1 MKQEI
6 TMRIENLDDVAEF
19 ARTVIR
25 NGVNLHPDDDFR
37 NYVNIETGKPTY
49 TEENALEYNRD
60 MANAFSVC
68 DKCGV
73 DIYGFIQK
81 IFLVETGLDR
91 LIPMPE

>member
-1 MKQEI
+1 MKQEL

-37 NYVNIETGKPTY
+37 NYVNIETGQQTY
-49 TEENALEYNRD
+49 TEEEASAHNRD

-68 DKCGV
+68 DKCDV
-73 DIYGFIQK
+73 DIYGFMQK
-81 IFLVETGLDR
+81 ILLVETGLDR

>member
-19 ARTVIR
+19 AGTVIR
-25 NGVNLHPDDDFR
+25 SGVNLHPDDDFR
-37 NYVNIETGKPTY
+37 NYVNLETGQPTY
-49 TEENALEYNRD
+49 TEKEAMANNRD
-60 MANAFSVC
+60 MASAFRVC

-73 DIYGFIQK
+73 DIYGFMQK
-81 IFLVETGLDR
+81 IFLVQTGLDR